1 MILIQILVLQRR
13 VEVVDSN
20 SQLPVSQ
27 CVCLGQVV
35 VNLALGRLKMVRNS
49 VAVGICK
56 AGQPTQKVGISVGV
70 AAVGVAAVGAAAIS
84 RVWLNSVGRRGP
96 VVIVFIVTV
105 TAVVAITTA
114 VAIIAAI
121 ISTIR

>member
-1 MILIQILVLQRR
+1 MLKTVILIQILVLQRR

-56 AGQPTQKVGISVGV
+56 AGQPTQKVGISVGA

-121 ISTIR
+121 R